1 MLILLAKC
9 NLSQNYLRDESD
21 YCNIACETKVM
32 INHQKTKAIIV
43 LGLAGLLASCN
54 SSKTQTT
61 SENNQSKTSTMSKKE
76 TVGTFLGAVMKNDPA
91 MMRELANA
99 DYIQHNPYIP
109 TGLEPF
115 IQMLPVLQENG
126 TIAENI
132 RMFQDGNY
140 VFMHNIWRN
149 AKPFGAD
156 EMVSFDIIRLD
167 DNGKVAEHWD
177 AMIPLVNETASGRT
191 QTDGP
196 TQISDLDK
204 TAENKA
210 LAKALV
216 EDVLMGKNPSK
227 ISEYISAEQYHQH
240 NPQIKDGLSGIAEA
254 VEYLTSQNNMFK
266 YTKIHKVL
274 GEGNFVL
281 TVSEGEW
288 NNTTNAF
295 YDLFRME
302 NGKAVEH
309 WDVIQPVPTD
319 GLANDNGMFGGF

>member
-1 MLILLAKC
+1 MRQVLAVFLI
-9 NLSQNYLRDESD
+9 
-21 YCNIACETKVM
+21 T
-32 INHQKTKAIIV
+32 
-43 LGLAGLLASCN
+43 GLLASCN
-54 SSKTQTT
+54 SDEKPFDNQ
-61 SENNQSKTSTMSKKE
+61 QSKISTMSKKE
-76 TVGTFLGAVMKNDPA
+76 TVGAFLGAVLQQDTANMTA
-91 MMRELANA
+91 LANA
-99 DYIQHNPYIP
+99 DYIQHNPFIP

-115 IQMLPVLQENG
+115 IQMLPVLQESG
-126 TIAENI
+126 TTAENI
-132 RMFQDGNY
+132 RMFEDGNY

-167 DNGKVAEHWD
+167 ENGKVAEHWD
-177 AMIPLVNETASGRT
+177 AMTALVKETANGRT

-196 TQISDLDK
+196 TEATDLDK
-204 TAENKA
+204 TEANKA

-216 EDVLMGKNPSK
+216 EDILMGKNPNK
-227 ISEYISAEQYHQH
+227 ITDYLNAEQYHQH
-240 NPQIKDGLSGIAEA
+240 NPDIKDGLSGIMEA

-288 NNTTNAF
+288 NGTSNVF
-295 YDLFRME
+295 YDLFRFE

-309 WDVIQPVPTD
+309 WDVIQPIPTE
-319 GLANDNGMFGGF
+319 GLANKNGMFGF